1 MGIYSQY
8 LVEEMVAQNGGQK
21 IYVLTMVNEEGYTN
35 REVFTSRN
43 LDNVIDVMKGM
54 ITIKYQEDRE
64 LIEGLL
70 DQFYT
75 IDARA
80 EVRRKLEEDKY
91 YSLSGP
97 DETPFEIAV
106 QEDEQDIVDFYRQ
119 AEPRN
124 IGNNNGNNAYW
135 NERQQEMNENDYVR
149 YEANLAMGM
158 RGGKRKARKT
168 RKAKKS
174 KKSKKTRR
182 H

>member
-1 MGIYSQY
+1 
-8 LVEEMVAQNGGQK
+8 MVAHNHRRMY
-21 IYVLTMVNEEGYTN
+21 ILTKVNEEGYTN
-35 REVFTSRN
+35 REVFASMN
-43 LDNVIDVMKGM
+43 LENVLDVMKGM
-54 ITIKYQEDRE
+54 ITIQYQDDRG

-80 EVRRKLEEDKY
+80 EVRRRLEEDRY

-97 DETPFEIAV
+97 DEIPFEIAV
-106 QEDEQDIVDFYRQ
+106 MGDEQDMVDFYRQ
-119 AEPRN
+119 AGPRN
-124 IGNNNGNNAYW
+124 APMNNA
-135 NERQQEMNENDYVR
+135 NNFNENENIQAFLIRRRGENV
-149 YEANLAMGM
+149 YEEGLNEEAM
-158 RGGKRKARKT
+158 RGGKRKQKRKT

>member
-1 MGIYSQY
+1 MYI
-8 LVEEMVAQNGGQK
+8 
-21 IYVLTMVNEEGYTN
+21 LTKVNEEGYTN
-35 REVFTSRN
+35 REVFASMN
-43 LDNVIDVMKGM
+43 LENVLDVMKGM
-54 ITIKYQEDRE
+54 ITIEYQEDRG

-80 EVRRKLEEDKY
+80 EVQRRLEEDKY

-97 DETPFEIAV
+97 DETPFEIAAM
-106 QEDEQDIVDFYRQ
+106 DNEQDMVDFYRQ
-119 AEPRN
+119 AEPQN
-124 IGNNNGNNAYW
+124 APMNNANNFNENENRRYW
-135 NERQQEMNENDYVR
+135 NRRREEMNFEQWANE
-149 YEANLAMGM
+149 EAM
-158 RGGKRKARKT
+158 RALDGGKRKQTRKARKT

>member
-1 MGIYSQY
+1 MVIYNRRMY
-8 LVEEMVAQNGGQK
+8 
-21 IYVLTMVNEEGYTN
+21 ILTKVNEEGYTN
-35 REVFTSRN
+35 REVFASVN
-43 LDNVIDVMKGM
+43 LENVLDVMKGM
-54 ITIKYQEDRE
+54 ITIEYQEDRG

-80 EVRRKLEEDKY
+80 EVRRKLEQDKY

-106 QEDEQDIVDFYRQ
+106 MENEQDMVDFYRQ
-119 AEPRN
+119 AEPQN
-124 IGNNNGNNAYW
+124 APMNNANNFNENENRRYW
-135 NERQQEMNENDYVR
+135 NRVREEMNENDYVR
-149 YEANLAMGM
+149 YEAERMM
-158 RGGKRKARKT
+158 GGKRKYKARKT

>member
-1 MGIYSQY
+1 
-8 LVEEMVAQNGGQK
+8 
-21 IYVLTMVNEEGYTN
+21 MVNQEGYTN
-35 REVFTSRN
+35 REVFASMN
-43 LDNVIDVMKGM
+43 LDNVLDVMKGM
-54 ITIKYQEDRE
+54 ITIQYQEDRG

-97 DETPFEIAV
+97 DETPFEIARM
-106 QEDEQDIVDFYRQ
+106 DNEQDMVDFYRQ
-119 AEPRN
+119 AEPQN
-124 IGNNNGNNAYW
+124 APMNNA
-135 NERQQEMNENDYVR
+135 NNENDYVR
-149 YEANLAMGM
+149 YEAERMM
-158 RGGKRKARKT
+158 GGKRKYKARKTRKT

>member
-1 MGIYSQY
+1 
-8 LVEEMVAQNGGQK
+8 MVAYNHRRMY
-21 IYVLTMVNEEGYTN
+21 ILTKVNEEGYTN
-35 REVFTSRN
+35 REVFASMN
-43 LDNVIDVMKGM
+43 LENVLDVMKGM
-54 ITIKYQEDRE
+54 ITIQYQEDRE

-80 EVRRKLEEDKY
+80 EVRRKLEQDKY

-106 QEDEQDIVDFYRQ
+106 MENEQDMVDFYRQ
-119 AEPRN
+119 AEPQN
-124 IGNNNGNNAYW
+124 APMNNA
-135 NERQQEMNENDYVR
+135 NNFNENENIQAFLIRRRGENV
-149 YEANLAMGM
+149 YEEGLNEEAM
-158 RGGKRKARKT
+158 RGGKRKQKRKT

>member
-1 MGIYSQY
+1 
-8 LVEEMVAQNGGQK
+8 MVAYNHRRMY
-21 IYVLTMVNEEGYTN
+21 ILTKVNEEGYTN
-35 REVFTSRN
+35 REVFASMN
-43 LDNVIDVMKGM
+43 LENVLDVMKGM
-54 ITIKYQEDRE
+54 ITIQYQEDRG

-80 EVRRKLEEDKY
+80 EVRRRLEEDRY

-106 QEDEQDIVDFYRQ
+106 MGDEQDMVDFYRQ
-119 AEPRN
+119 AGPQN
-124 IGNNNGNNAYW
+124 APMNNA
-135 NERQQEMNENDYVR
+135 NNENDYVR
-149 YEANLAMGM
+149 YEAERMM
-158 RGGKRKARKT
+158 GGKRKYKARKT

>member
-1 MGIYSQY
+1 
-8 LVEEMVAQNGGQK
+8 MVAANHELVMY
-21 IYVLTMVNEEGYTN
+21 ILTMVNEEGYTN
-35 REVFTSRN
+35 REVFASRN
-43 LDNVIDVMKGM
+43 LDDVLDVMKGM
-54 ITIKYQEDRE
+54 ITIKYQEDRD
-64 LIEGLL
+64 LILGLL

-80 EVRRKLEEDKY
+80 EVRRRLQEDKY

-106 QEDEQDIVDFYRQ
+106 QENEQRIVDFYRQ

-124 IGNNNGNNAYW
+124 NGNNAYW
-135 NERQQEMNENDYVR
+135 NERREEMNENDYVR

-158 RGGKRKARKT
+158 RGGKRKVHKT